1 MRTDYV
7 LIATD
12 IAFFMLAIFFSG
24 FTLQVADPDLR
35 IQLVVI
41 SSSFFVGGIVIVIAL
56 VLLYAFK
63 QMLFMKREPK

>member
-7 LIATD
+7 LIVTD
-12 IAFFMLAIFFSG
+12 VAFFMLAIFFSG

-63 QMLFMKREPK
+63 QMLFTKREPE

>member
-7 LIATD
+7 LIVTD
-12 IAFFMLAIFFSG
+12 VAFFMLAIFFSG

-63 QMLFMKREPK
+63 QMLFMKRDPK